1 MSNLAMIFPGQ
12 GSQSVGMGS
21 DFFNHFESAQT
32 LFKTAE
38 SILSFPL
45 SEYCFQGPKETLTLT
60 THAQPAL
67 FVVSACILECIKDK
81 GISPNIV
88 AGHSLGEITA
98 YYAANIIDFESA
110 CKLIKYRSEAMLKA
124 YPSEKSGMA
133 AVMGLSQNDLQT
145 VIDSTSEDEVV
156 VIANINSPS
165 QIVISGSKN
174 GINLVI
180 PHLKEKGA
188 KVIPLPVSGPFH
200 SPLMQSA
207 SDELKEKIE
216 SIQFYE
222 PTIPIVLN
230 RTGQTEKNPEK
241 LKENIPLQLLSS
253 VHWTACFET
262 LTKTSN
268 QMLEVGSG
276 KVLTN
281 LAKKIDS
288 TVDCTPIN
296 TIESVESLLI
306 PSNS

>member
-12 GSQSVGMGS
+12 GSQSIGMGS
-21 DFFNHFESAQT
+21 DFFNQFESA
-32 LFKTAE
+32 KTFFNAAE
-38 SILSFPL
+38 SILGFPL
-45 SEYCFQGPKETLTLT
+45 SNYCFEGPKDTLTLT

-67 FVVSACILECIKDK
+67 FVVSACILECLKEK

-88 AGHSLGEITA
+88 SGHSLGEITA

-110 CKLIKYRSEAMLKA
+110 CKLIKYRSEAMLSA

-133 AVMGLSQNDLQT
+133 AVMGLPQNELQT
-145 VIDSTSEDEVV
+145 IIESSSEDEVV

-165 QIVISGSKN
+165 QIVISGSKD

-207 SDELKEKIE
+207 SDELKSQIE
-216 SIQFYE
+216 SIQFSK

-230 RTGQTEKNPEK
+230 RTGQTENNPEM

-253 VHWTACFET
+253 VHWTTCFET
-262 LTKTSN
+262 LVKQSN
-268 QMLEVGSG
+268 QILEVGSG

-281 LAKKIDS
+281 LAKKINS
-288 TVDCTPIN
+288 TVECTPIN
-296 TIESVESLLI
+296 SVESVESLLI